1 MRERLC
7 WPRFTLINGI
17 CSLDSTFLRSLGV
30 VSTLL
35 LTDPSTAPSFCLSV
49 PILLTGPPF
58 GFLVKQGGT
67 SQQIW
72 SLLMKQEGTSQ
83 QKHIFWKQWDKKQP
97 LTFITLS
104 KNSSNVNTYALS
116 DYSDLRN
123 TTYPLTN
130 YLQGN
135 HLLALLATLI
145 QDIFTCR
152 FNHFMSANVWLYSPY
167 ATSFF
172 LGWLL
177 TEYCKINRCP
187 NTTNHLSW
195 WGFFS
200 VFPHYFALVSEIL
213 EFYTLLVS
221 AAYMVV
227 TKTPTMSL
235 KNGLYVYL
243 YLSPSG

>member
-1 MRERLC
+1 MVEDSARDEWARISHGLTVGANQGQQYMGRMQEGLF

-17 CSLDSTFLRSLGV
+17 CSLDSTFLLSLGA

-116 DYSDLRN
+116 DYSDLQN
-123 TTYPLTN
+123 TNKLPP
-130 YLQGN
+130 G
-135 HLLALLATLI
+135 
-145 QDIFTCR
+145 
-152 FNHFMSANVWLYSPY
+152 
-167 ATSFF
+167 
-172 LGWLL
+172 
-177 TEYCKINRCP
+177 
-187 NTTNHLSW
+187 
-195 WGFFS
+195 
-200 VFPHYFALVSEIL
+200 
-213 EFYTLLVS
+213 
-221 AAYMVV
+221 
-227 TKTPTMSL
+227 
-235 KNGLYVYL
+235 
-243 YLSPSG
+243 

>member
-1 MRERLC
+1 MGSVL
-7 WPRFTLINGI
+7 WTQ
-17 CSLDSTFLRSLGV
+17 RSYCLWGWSAV
-30 VSTLL
+30 CCL
-35 LTDPSTAPSFCLSV
+35 LTLQLLPISVSV
-49 PILLTGPPF
+49 PILLTGPPY

-116 DYSDLRN
+116 DYSDLQN

-135 HLLALLATLI
+135 HLLALVATLI

-152 FNHFMSANVWLYSPY
+152 FITLCLQTFDGIAHMQPHFS
-167 ATSFF
+167 
-172 LGWLL
+172 
-177 TEYCKINRCP
+177 
-187 NTTNHLSW
+187 
-195 WGFFS
+195 
-200 VFPHYFALVSEIL
+200 
-213 EFYTLLVS
+213 
-221 AAYMVV
+221 
-227 TKTPTMSL
+227 
-235 KNGLYVYL
+235 
-243 YLSPSG
+243 